1 MATPAG
7 RWLRVGAGAALIA
20 VGVLMGGTGDILLA
34 VVGVVPLAAG
44 ASDRCLFAPVF
55 RAPFKGRDV
64 RERTNP

>member
-44 ASDRCLFAPVF
+44 TSDRCLFAPVF

>member
-1 MATPAG
+1 
-7 RWLRVGAGAALIA
+7 
-20 VGVLMGGTGDILLA
+20 MGGTGDILLA

-44 ASDRCLFAPVF
+44 TSDRCLFAPVF